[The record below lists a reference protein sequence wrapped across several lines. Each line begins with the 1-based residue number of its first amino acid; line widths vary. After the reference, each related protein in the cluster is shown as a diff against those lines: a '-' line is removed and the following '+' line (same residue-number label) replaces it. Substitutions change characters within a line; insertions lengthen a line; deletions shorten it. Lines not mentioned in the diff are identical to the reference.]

1 MPLSTFFACSAAHFF
16 KPETQNCILFNRF
29 YELEQPAPCAQPKQ
43 DGSLP
48 PPPPYLPPPPLLFTC
63 SLTFS
68 PFRSLCLHPFAFER
82 LQIGLFFYFATPQIT
97 PKLVQA
103 VLFIYFICPSDVL
116 QLYIMLTPLSLQINF
131 ILPVGLK
138 TVRRN
143 QTQPVDFGMNF
154 LMLAF
159 HKI

>member
-1 MPLSTFFACSAAHFF
+1 M
-16 KPETQNCILFNRF
+16 
-29 YELEQPAPCAQPKQ
+29 EQPVPCAQPKQ
-43 DGSLP
+43 DGSL

-68 PFRSLCLHPFAFER
+68 PFHALCLHPSSFER
-82 LQIGLFFYFATPQIT
+82 LQIVLFFYFATPQIT

-103 VLFIYFICPSDVL
+103 VLFIYFICPSDVCCTTL
-116 QLYIMLTPLSLQINF
+116 FYAFL
-131 ILPVGLK
+131 LPVGLK

-143 QTQPVDFGMNF
+143 QTLPVDFGMNF

-159 HKI
+159 HKIWTSSLYLSQVRSIDSTIYLFIFYKFYKPFLT